1 MTAAKHPSV
10 TPLSVARSLRVLGT
24 HVSNWRKLNRL
35 TAAMVAERAGI
46 SRDTLRAIEQ
56 GTGTASTENLLR
68 VLRIIGIMDTVV
80 KAADPYETDVGR
92 LRMDEILPKRV
103 RLMAERD
110 PVEVTVEIDGQELV
124 AGKCLRKGQSSSSSE
139 SAGSA
144 SSAGT

>member
-1 MTAAKHPSV
+1 MMENVSAARDQLV

-35 TAAMVAERAGI
+35 TAAQVAERSGI

-56 GTGTASTENLLR
+56 GKGTPSMENLFR
-68 VLRIIGIMDTVV
+68 VLRTIGIMDAVV

-103 RLMAERD
+103 RD
-110 PVEVTVEIDGQELV
+110 
-124 AGKCLRKGQSSSSSE
+124 
-139 SAGSA
+139 
-144 SSAGT
+144 